1 MTTRPCEFCADWTD
15 EYLEKYLTL
24 DWVCGAC
31 SGSKVLDIKHC
42 FCCAAEPSECACDA
56 DWSDFV
62 YEDDY
67 VYWEDE

>member
-31 SGSKVLDIKHC
+31 NGSKVLDIKHC
-42 FCCAAEPSECACDA
+42 FCCACEPSECGCDA
-56 DWSDFV
+56 DWSD
-62 YEDDY
+62 Y
-67 VYWEDE
+67 VYWED

>member
-31 SGSKVLDIKHC
+31 NGSKVLDIRDC
-42 FCCAAEPSECACDA
+42 FCSAREPGECGCDA
-56 DWSDFV
+56 DWSN
-62 YEDDY
+62 Y
-67 VYWEDE
+67 VYWED